1 MVRPDKSRYVWL
13 YLPSRADKERWQA
26 LADKAKT
33 PLSTWAI
40 SIIEDRL
47 VEEDGGRPRQKLL
60 KDLEALK
67 AKIKALRDE
76 LRQKAIVIE
85 RYKADLRKYRAQ
97 AFLAED
103 FQGVRQYSRELVDLL
118 RTRGYLDSYEIL
130 QALGIDP
137 MESDQVKSISTQ
149 LEELE
154 RYGLVKADGRGWQWM
169 A

>member
-47 VEEDGGRPRQKLL
+47 SEEEDGGRPRQKLL

-67 AKIKALRDE
+67 AEIKALRDE

-85 RYKADLRKYRAQ
+85 MYEADLRKYRAQ

-103 FQGVRQYSRELVDLL
+103 FQG
-118 RTRGYLDSYEIL
+118 
-130 QALGIDP
+130 
-137 MESDQVKSISTQ
+137 
-149 LEELE
+149 
-154 RYGLVKADGRGWQWM
+154 
-169 A
+169 